1 MTEDKFR
8 TIYQNYYQLVR
19 KVIYSVLNDADFS
32 EDICQEVFLLFCKK
46 ADTLEEKYYKQWL
59 MVTARR
65 KAIDFCRRSYQIHEV
80 TASVLE
86 TEENLKDSDSIWIS
100 SRNYAEITTEEEIM
114 YKLEV
119 GELIDELLEEFKR
132 KNTDWYEILK
142 RSILMDE
149 KSEDIARALGIS
161 VESLRAKK
169 HRIRVWIHKHYK
181 DKFKDV

>member
-32 EDICQEVFLLFCKK
+32 EDICQEVFLSFCEKE
-46 ADTLEEKYYKQWL
+46 DTLKEEYYKQWL
-59 MVTARR
+59 IVTAKR
-65 KAIDFCRRSYQIHEV
+65 KAIDFCRKSYQVHEV
-80 TASVLE
+80 TASILE
-86 TEENLKDSDSIWIS
+86 TEENLKDSNSVWIS
-100 SRNYAEITTEEEIM
+100 NRNYAEITMEEEIM
-114 YKLEV
+114 RKLEFW
-119 GELIDELLEEFKR
+119 ELADKLLAEFKI

-142 RSILMDE
+142 RGILRDE

-169 HRIRVWIHKHYK
+169 HRIRVWIQKHYK
-181 DKFKDV
+181 DKFEEL